1 MKIFDG
7 EKERER
13 ENQGTY
19 LMEKSFSERM
29 TLTRESGTLL
39 FSSFRIS
46 ESGLLI
52 PELAASTSSSAS
64 ATTSCVSLKDELDDL
79 LAVE

>member
-52 PELAASTSSSAS
+52 PQLAASTS